1 MSDHDRNE
9 KNPSQARL
17 VKHTFVRTS
26 SEKRGSWRK
35 YETFAHTALAKLEEE
50 QTGNIVRSAP
60 SGQTNETHAPSG
72 ETRDYKRGDQR
83 KDANAPNVETGND
96 ANVPSGQ
103 NKNAPSGRTN
113 TDTDA
118 PGGQVKTDSFLIAL
132 AKRCMWKECDLSGC
146 QGNELAAI
154 YQLSAWYCRQVD
166 PKEQWKRALA
176 QSLGKFSTGS

>member
-1 MSDHDRNE
+1 VSDHDRNE

-50 QTGNIVRSAP
+50 QTGNAIVRSAP

-72 ETRDYKRGDQR
+72 ETRNYKRDDQR

-154 YQLSAWYCRQVD
+154 YQHGTVGR
-166 PKEQWKRALA
+166 
-176 QSLGKFSTGS
+176 